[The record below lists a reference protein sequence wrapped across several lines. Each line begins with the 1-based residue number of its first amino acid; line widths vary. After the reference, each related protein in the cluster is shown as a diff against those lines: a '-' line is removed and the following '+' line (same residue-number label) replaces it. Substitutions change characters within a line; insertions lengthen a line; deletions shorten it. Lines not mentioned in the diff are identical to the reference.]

1 MERRKDK
8 TLRLFFF
15 SARPRAGLCPC
26 APAARPRVSK
36 KYPPHSIIRDAFTF
50 QPRQQGD
57 LYLLVRLE
65 GQTGTWQQ
73 GVIGLSAFDP
83 VLLQKSEPHPADGRG
98 PSSPR

>member
-15 SARPRAGLCPC
+15 AARPRAGLCPC
-26 APAARPRVSK
+26 ALVARTLVSK
-36 KYPPHSIIRDAFTF
+36 KYPPHAIIRDVFTF
-50 QPRQQGD
+50 QTRQQGD
-57 LYLLVRLE
+57 LYFLVRLE

-83 VLLQKSEPHPADGRG
+83 VLLKKANLTLPTAADLPA
-98 PSSPR
+98 PR